1 MSTAAAPA
9 ASTTP
14 VGHEF
19 LGGNMFAQSVRQL
32 TIGDVVT
39 EVPGFA
45 ADQHVT
51 VASVRD
57 LTPSVRVVGF
67 TTPWSNGEF
76 ARELSVHAHVYG
88 VELDYDL
95 VRG

>member
-1 MSTAAAPA
+1 MTTTAAPA
-9 ASTTP
+9 AP
-14 VGHEF
+14 AGHEF
-19 LGGNMFAQSVRQL
+19 LGGNMFAQSVRDL
-32 TIGDVVT
+32 AIGDVVT
-39 EVPGFA
+39 AVPGFA

-67 TTPWSNGEF
+67 STPWSNGEF
-76 ARELSVHAHVYG
+76 TRELSVHAHVYG
-88 VELDYDL
+88 VALDYDL